1 MAEYKN
7 KDSFDVI
14 IIGAGHNGLTL
25 GCYLADAGLSVL
37 ICERRLEFG
46 GGLST
51 EESTLSGFYHNLH
64 SNFHATPPFL
74 PPLFDFQLE
83 KRGIKYIHPDANI
96 GMPLKDGRALV
107 LYNDDFRA
115 AKEIEKFSKKDAK
128 AFLDVRTVLSQN
140 VMDLLNWVYSP
151 PPGRDQEDRL
161 KDIEEKWQR
170 WFGKDIQNKS
180 PYDFVCER
188 FENPHVQALL
198 LFHMAVAGFDVSI
211 KEKIEDVNVG
221 LAALGLGYIGFI
233 TNWQLCQGG
242 SHHLAHALGAEFL
255 SHGGMMEEHA
265 HVEQILVQNGE
276 AKGVRLK
283 DGREFYARH
292 AVASSVE
299 PDQTFLKMLDEKELK
314 PDFRDAVS
322 KLKYGGMDVLFGV
335 HLALKEPPRYTSEK
349 FNPDIF
355 KTFNL
360 NIGYESPEDLIEH
373 YDEIRREEVPG
384 KPRLEC
390 SINTLFDPTQAPKG
404 YHTALTW
411 QFAPFAPG
419 GNPEKWDELKEAYAW
434 ECVES
439 WREYAPNMTKDNVLS
454 LYAYSPLDIT
464 RKMVNMRRG
473 GFHTLAV
480 IPSQLL
486 WRRPLEEVG
495 QYRTPVKKLYLCGSS
510 THAHG
515 GILASPGYNAMQ
527 VIAED
532 LGVLNKVRHG
542 NKFWQM
548 GR

>member
-1 MAEYKN
+1 MAESGNNY
-7 KDSFDVI
+7 DVI

-37 ICERRLEFG
+37 ILERRLEYG

-51 EESTLSGFYHNLH
+51 EESTLPGFYHNLH

-74 PPLFDFQLE
+74 PPLHDFQLE

-115 AKEIEKFSKKDAK
+115 AKEIEKFSRNDAK
-128 AFLDVRTVLSQN
+128 RFLEVRQILAQN
-140 VMDLLNWVYSP
+140 VMDLLKWVYSP
-151 PPGRDQEDRL
+151 PPGRENEEKL
-161 KDIEEKWQR
+161 KEIEEKWTS
-170 WFGKDIQNKS
+170 WFGKDIGNQS
-180 PYDFVCER
+180 PVEFIKKN

-211 KEKIEDVNVG
+211 KETLEDVNVG

-255 SHGGMMEEHA
+255 SRGGTMEEHA
-265 HVEQILVQNGE
+265 HVEKIYVENGE
-276 AKGVRLK
+276 AKGVRCK
-283 DGREFYARH
+283 DGREFFARH

-299 PDQTFLKMLDEKELK
+299 PEQTFIQMVEEKELSGG
-314 PDFRDAVS
+314 FREAVK
-322 KLKYGGMDVLFGV
+322 KLKYGNMDVLFGV
-335 HLALKEPPRYTSEK
+335 HCALKEAPRYNAEK
-349 FNPDIF
+349 FNPDIAR
-355 KTFNL
+355 TFNL
-360 NIGYESPEDLIEH
+360 NIGYESPEDLTEH
-373 YDEIRREEVPG
+373 YEEILRGEVPE
-384 KPRLEC
+384 KPRLEA
-390 SINTLFDPTQAPKG
+390 SINTLFDTTQSPEG
-404 YHTALTW
+404 YHTALIW
-411 QFAPFAPG
+411 QFVPYAPG
-419 GNPEKWDELKEAYAW
+419 GDENTWDEIKEEYAW
-434 ECVES
+434 KCIET

-486 WRRPLEEVG
+486 WRRPLPEIG
-495 QYRTPVKKLYLCGSS
+495 QYRTPIKKLYLCGSS

-532 LGVLNKVRHG
+532 LGVKHKTKYG
-542 NKFWQM
+542 SKFWEM
-548 GR
+548 GK